1 MANNNDKDINLTE
14 TSKNS
19 SDSEDYLN
27 DSDSEDSIS
36 KIVPKSTDKNYDETE
51 EDNIDEDIDNL
62 DELDKDDD
70 KDDDKDIDDSVVD
83 DVLQSD
89 VNEKQSCIYDTTG
102 NSDDEIDFINIDN
115 IENIDNKEI
124 LLEGPNRITF
134 PMMTKYEYVRIIG
147 TRAKQI
153 ALGSKKFIKNTDN
166 MSPKIVAMLELK
178 NKICPFKIKR
188 PLPGNRYELWSV
200 SELEIPNIE

>member
-1 MANNNDKDINLTE
+1 MAKNINDKDINLTE

-19 SDSEDYLN
+19 SDSDDYLN
-27 DSDSEDSIS
+27 DNDSDDSVSE
-36 KIVPKSTDKNYDETE
+36 IVPKSNNGVTE
-51 EDNIDEDIDNL
+51 ESEEENIDEID
-62 DELDKDDD
+62 DVDDD
-70 KDDDKDIDDSVVD
+70 KDDDKDEYKDVDDNIND

-89 VNEKQSCIYDTTG
+89 VNEKQSCIYDNTT
-102 NSDDEIDFINIDN
+102 NSDDEIDYAN
-115 IENIDNKEI
+115 IENINNKNSTEI
-124 LLEGPNRITF
+124 LLEGSNRITF

-153 ALGSKKFIKNTDN
+153 SLGSKKFIKNTDG
-166 MSPKIVAMLELK
+166 MSPKNVAILELK

-188 PLPGNRYELWSV
+188 PLPGNRYEIWSI